1 MKRHSPLKTVATA
14 IVTLSFGV
22 FASTTAEAQ
31 SRPSSPLS
39 FKFEGGGAHQSETDM
54 TDTSGGFAVDR
65 WFLNASM
72 DYAWDRRTAIGVSVG
87 GGKSNYEFN
96 SLNEFGGGNPW
107 DKVNDTRLTVSGRF
121 GVGDTGSLM
130 IMPTVRFNG
139 ETGASSSDSTTFG
152 LFAAIA
158 WRLNENLT
166 IGPGFGVFTRLE
178 DSVSAFPILAIDW
191 NISDRWNLSTGR
203 GLASSQGPG
212 IRLSYKLNQDWSFG
226 LTGRYEDIEFRLDDT
241 GPAPGGVGRDQA
253 LPLVLSAVLTPDSD
267 ITLSVFAGVE
277 FNGTLKLKNALD
289 EIVDETGY
297 DAAPLFGAAF
307 EFRF

>member
-1 MKRHSPLKTVATA
+1 MKRHSTLKTVAA
-14 IVTLSFGV
+14 SIVILSFGV
-22 FASTTAEAQ
+22 FSSTPAEAQ

-39 FKFEGGGAHQSETDM
+39 FKIEGGGAHQSEADM
-54 TDTSGGFAVDR
+54 SDTGGGFAVDR
-65 WFLNASM
+65 WFLSASM
-72 DYAWDRRTAIGVSVG
+72 DYAWNRRNAIGVSVG

-107 DKVNDTRLTVSGRF
+107 EKVNDTRLTVSGRF
-121 GVGDTGSLM
+121 GVGKTGSLM
-130 IMPTVRFNG
+130 IIPTVRFNG
-139 ETGASSSDSTTFG
+139 ETGASSSDSSTFG
-152 LFAAIA
+152 MFAAIA

-178 DSVSAFPILAIDW
+178 DSVSAFPVLAIDW
-191 NISDRWNLSTGR
+191 NINDRWNLSTGR

-212 IRLSYKLNQDWSFG
+212 IRLSYKLNQDWSLG
-226 LTGRYEDIEFRLDDT
+226 LTGRYEDIEFRLDET

-253 LPLVLSAVLTPDSD
+253 IPLVLSAVLTPNADL
-267 ITLSVFAGVE
+267 TLSVFAGVE

-297 DAAPLFGAAF
+297 DPAPVFGAAF